1 MEALVRRAHDAA
13 TRAGRVST
21 RPAAWAAL
29 LSAVLLVPTLSGC
42 SRTPSATEAATVPVP
57 EGHHVGAPAIA
68 IDPTSGDVLLM
79 WMGGADDE
87 VRLWFARSRD
97 EGASWSHPVA
107 VTPPGEPLRIHAE
120 ASPRMV
126 VDPGKGI
133 GVAYATSVPVEG
145 RRFPASDLR
154 FARSLDG
161 GVTWQT
167 PVTVND
173 DTASGPGSHSFH
185 NIVLWER
192 GTLFASWLDSRP
204 GREGIPSDS
213 TEGNDAS
220 IHLSRSDDFG
230 VTWNPNQGQWDRV
243 CPCCKSD
250 IGVDPF
256 GHVYVS
262 FRRHYEGQI
271 RDAVIARPD
280 GPPVRMYPDH
290 WRIEGCPHSGPSLDL
305 PLDGTIR
312 MAWFTG
318 APDRAG
324 VWFRSAMPET
334 MDSTSTPVAVMRG
347 TSLPTVHVSL
357 ATAGVRGSL
366 IAMDSDSSGAR
377 RLTLA
382 RVESSGRRLAES
394 FTVPGSDGAQ
404 YPHLA
409 ASPNRTTA
417 YAVWTRTEGER
428 GRLHLTR
435 WRLGR

>member
-1 MEALVRRAHDAA
+1 
-13 TRAGRVST
+13 
-21 RPAAWAAL
+21 
-29 LSAVLLVPTLSGC
+29 
-42 SRTPSATEAATVPVP
+42 
-57 EGHHVGAPAIA
+57 
-68 IDPTSGDVLLM
+68 
-79 WMGGADDE
+79 
-87 VRLWFARSRD
+87 
-97 EGASWSHPVA
+97 
-107 VTPPGEPLRIHAE
+107 
-120 ASPRMV
+120 
-126 VDPGKGI
+126 
-133 GVAYATSVPVEG
+133 VPVEG

-161 GVTWQT
+161 GATWQT

-185 NIVLWER
+185 NIIRWER
-192 GTLFASWLDSRP
+192 GPLYASWLDSRP
-204 GREGIPSDS
+204 GHEGVPADS
-213 TEGNDAS
+213 TEGHDAS

-230 VTWNPNQGQWDRV
+230 ATWHPNEAQWSRV

-262 FRRHYEGQI
+262 FRRHYPGQI

-280 GPPVRMYPDH
+280 GPPVRMYPDE
-290 WRIEGCPHSGPSLDL
+290 WRIEGCPHSGPSLEL

-312 MAWFTG
+312 MVWFTG
-318 APDRAG
+318 APGRAG
-324 VWFRSAMPET
+324 VWFRSTMPET
-334 MDSTSTPVAVMRG
+334 MDSTSVPVAVMRG